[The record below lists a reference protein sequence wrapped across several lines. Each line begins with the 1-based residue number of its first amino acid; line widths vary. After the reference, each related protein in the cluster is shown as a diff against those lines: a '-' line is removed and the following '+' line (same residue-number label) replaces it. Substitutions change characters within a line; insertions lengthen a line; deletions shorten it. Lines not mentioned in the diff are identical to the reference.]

1 MAQSKSAGYRFLTDK
16 YKMRHIPH
24 WRSSFV
30 SDAKRGRYSVT
41 EDNVR
46 EEFYPARN
54 WPGEGA
60 CDHLEFAIKYD
71 GINLALLCTLFRLI
85 EPQELGDFILEHP
98 VSIHRRK
105 LWFLY
110 EFLTGTTLPLEDAA
124 KGNYTLLLDPEEY
137 YTLKNGIRSPRQ
149 RIINNLTGSA
159 TFCPLV
165 RRTDRLKEVEHKN
178 LTEQCAHILDAYPP
192 ELLHRA
198 LGYLYTK
205 ETKSSFEIEHIKPS
219 PSRTEKFIAL
229 LTLAETEDFCE
240 RSRLLGL
247 QNMIVDSRFA
257 DSDFRTIQ
265 NYVGQTITF
274 QKEIVHYVSPKPEDV
289 ASLMEGL
296 VEAHKTMANNDIP
309 AIVHAAAIAYGFVFI
324 HPFTDGNGRIHRFL
338 IHNILARRGF
348 TPKGLIIP
356 VSAAMLKNPLAY
368 DASLETFSRPLLLQI
383 DYTLDPLGEMQVQ
396 NETAHW
402 YRYIDMTAQA
412 EALLGFISETI
423 SRELVEELDFLVMY
437 DKAKGAIQEIV
448 DLPDRHI
455 DLFINLCLQSNGKL
469 SARKRE
475 SHFEKLTGQ
484 EIIGMEEA
492 VRDSFSSKAPS

>member
-30 SDAKRGRYSVT
+30 SDAKRGRHSVT

-71 GINLALLCTLFRLI
+71 GINLALLCSLFCHI
-85 EPQELGDFILEHP
+85 DPHELADFILEHP
-98 VSIHRRK
+98 VSIPRRK

-137 YTLKNGIRSPRQ
+137 YTLKNGVRSPRQ

-165 RRTDRLKEVEHKN
+165 RRTDRLKEVEHKK

-205 ETKSSFEIEHIKPS
+205 ETKSSFEIEHIKPTS
-219 PSRTEKFIAL
+219 SRTEKFIAL
-229 LTLAETEDFCE
+229 LTLAETEDFCQ

-289 ASLMEGL
+289 ESLMEGL

-368 DASLETFSRPLLLQI
+368 DASLETFSRPLLRQT
-383 DYTLDPLGEMQVQ
+383 DYTLDPLGEMHVQ

-455 DLFINLCLQSNGKL
+455 DLFINLCLRNNGKL

-484 EIIGMEEA
+484 EIIGMA
-492 VRDSFSSKAPS
+492 G